1 MKRVLTQP
9 LHWLLGRLDY
19 EIVRKPQPISPSE
32 FPPDFTPEEIA
43 DYRAVE
49 PYTLTGPLRTV
60 SLMRA
65 LEYVVRQRIP
75 GDIVECGVWKGG
87 SMMAAARA
95 LLRLQETSRQLWLF
109 DTFTGMSAPTAD
121 DVSVCQI
128 SAEEDYKGTYL
139 RVGLDEVR
147 SAVLSTGYPQE
158 QTRFVEGKVEDTIP
172 AHCPEQIALL
182 RLDTDWYEST
192 RHELV
197 HLFPRLVR
205 GGVLIIDDYGHW
217 QGARKASDEYFAAN
231 NVAIL
236 LNRIDFS
243 ARIAVKL

>member
-1 MKRVLTQP
+1 MKRLLTQP
-9 LHWLLGRLDY
+9 VHRLFGRFGY
-19 EIVRKPQPISPSE
+19 EIARKQPMSSDE

-43 DYRAVE
+43 HYQAVE

-60 SLMRA
+60 SLTRA
-65 LEYVVRQRIP
+65 IEYVVRHRIP

-87 SMMAAARA
+87 SMMAAARE
-95 LLRLQETSRQLWLF
+95 LLRLKETSRQLWLF
-109 DTFTGMSAPTAD
+109 DTFTGMSAPTAE
-121 DVSVCQI
+121 DVSVCNI
-128 SAEEDYKGTYL
+128 SADEDYKGTYL
-139 RVGLDEVR
+139 RVGLDQVR

-158 QTRFVEGKVEDTIP
+158 QIRFVEGKVEDTIP
-172 AHCPEQIALL
+172 AECPEQIALL

-192 RHELV
+192 RHELI

-217 QGARKASDEYFAAN
+217 EGARKASDEYFAAN
-231 NVAIL
+231 NIQIL

>member
-1 MKRVLTQP
+1 MKQLLTRP
-9 LHWLLGRLDY
+9 LRWLLGRFGYD
-19 EIVRKPQPISPSE
+19 IVRKQQSMQPAE

-60 SLMRA
+60 SLTRA
-65 LEYVVRQRIP
+65 IEYLVRYQIP

-87 SMMAAARA
+87 SIMAAARA
-95 LLRLQETSRQLWLF
+95 LLHLKETSRRLWLF
-109 DTFTGMSAPTAD
+109 DTFSGMSAPTGE
-121 DVSVCQI
+121 DVSVCNF

-139 RVGLDEVR
+139 RVGLDQVR

-158 QTRFVEGKVEDTIP
+158 QFRFVQGKVEDTIP
-172 AHCPEQIALL
+172 GQAPEQIALL

-205 GGVLIIDDYGHW
+205 GGVLLIDDYGHW
-217 QGARKASDEYFAAN
+217 KGARKASDEYLAAN

>member
-1 MKRVLTQP
+1 MRLTQP
-9 LHWLLGRLDY
+9 LHGLLGRFGY
-19 EIVRKPQPISPSE
+19 EIVRQSQPMSASD
-32 FPPDFTPEEIA
+32 FPPDFSPEEIA
-43 DYRAVE
+43 DYQAVE

-60 SLMRA
+60 SLVRA
-65 LEYVVRQRIP
+65 IEYLVHHRIP

-95 LLRLQETSRQLWLF
+95 LLRLQETRQLWLF
-109 DTFTGMSAPTAD
+109 DTFQGMSEPTAE
-121 DVSVCQI
+121 DVSVCNI
-128 SAEEDYKGTYL
+128 SAEEDYKGNYL
-139 RVGLDEVR
+139 RISLDQVR
-147 SAVLSTGYPQE
+147 SAVLSTGYPQD
-158 QTRFVEGKVEDTIP
+158 QIRFVEGKVEDTIP
-172 AHCPEQIALL
+172 AHIPEQIALL

-231 NVAIL
+231 NIAIL

-243 ARIAVKL
+243 ARIAIKL

>member
-1 MKRVLTQP
+1 MRRFLTQP
-9 LHWLLGRLDY
+9 LHGLLGRFGY
-19 EIVRKPQPISPSE
+19 EIVRQAQPMSSSD
-32 FPPDFTPEEIA
+32 FPPDFSPEEIA
-43 DYRAVE
+43 DYQAVE

-65 LEYVVRQRIP
+65 IEYLVHHRIP
-75 GDIVECGVWKGG
+75 GDVVECGVWKGG

-95 LLRLQETSRQLWLF
+95 LLRLHETRQLWLF
-109 DTFTGMSAPTAD
+109 DTFQGMSEPTAE
-121 DVSVCQI
+121 DVSVCNI
-128 SAEEDYKGTYL
+128 SAEEDYKGNYL
-139 RVGLDEVR
+139 RISLDQVR

-158 QTRFVEGKVEDTIP
+158 QVHFVEGKVEDTIP
-172 AHCPEQIALL
+172 AHIPEQIALL

-231 NVAIL
+231 NIAIL

-243 ARIAVKL
+243 ARIAIKL